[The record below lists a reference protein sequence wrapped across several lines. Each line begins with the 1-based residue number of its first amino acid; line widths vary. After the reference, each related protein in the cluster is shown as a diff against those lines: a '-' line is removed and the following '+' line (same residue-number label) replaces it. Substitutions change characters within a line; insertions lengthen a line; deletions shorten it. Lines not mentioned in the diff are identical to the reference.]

1 MLTGVESGFIVGSA
15 SWAYYMFQFTKQ
27 NHVVRRQMQMK
38 EEQSR
43 RTEYI
48 RTYFKDK
55 YQLQE

>member
-1 MLTGVESGFIVGSA
+1 VLTGVESGFIVGSA
-15 SWAYYMFQFTKQ
+15 SWAYYMFQFTK
-27 NHVVRRQMQMK
+27 HVVRRQMQMK